1 MSTKKT
7 KEAETPPAREA
18 KEPRE
23 ARESKAAGTASTIS
37 GKIEEFKEFFELS
50 KIEIKKVVWPTRK
63 ETVATGAA
71 VLVLVIVMSLYLGVV
86 DLALA
91 KLVEK
96 ILS

>member
-1 MSTKKT
+1 MANKKSKDT
-7 KEAETPPAREA
+7 DARAPETREVR
-18 KEPRE
+18 EPRE
-23 ARESKAAGTASTIS
+23 SASAGTVSTVK
-37 GKIEEFKEFFELS
+37 GKLEEFKEFFELS

-63 ETVATGAA
+63 ETMATGIA
-71 VLVLVIVMSLYLGVV
+71 VLVLVVVMSLFLGVV